1 MRKHLLLPALMCLFT
16 AAFSQEPPDV
26 VITAS
31 KQTTKELTPQ
41 QVIDSLKKRFPNAK
55 SVQYFQTPQSS
66 LKAGWTIDE
75 EDNLDLGD
83 DLDTY
88 TISFKRSD
96 FQYYAL
102 FDAHGNL
109 LMMKYEEYDTKLP
122 QAVRDTIAKML
133 GASHVNY
140 KLVSKTHYKKENK
153 QKKKEFYEVII
164 VSKTDKNDQRT
175 FIVSPT
181 GEIMKEKDKKL

>member
-1 MRKHLLLPALMCLFT
+1 MRKHLLIPALMCFFT

-55 SVQYFQTPQSS
+55 SVQYFQTPQSR
-66 LKAGWTIDE
+66 LKSGWTIDE
-75 EDNLDLGD
+75 EDNLNLGD

-102 FDAHGNL
+102 FDAQGNL
-109 LMMKYEEYDTKLP
+109 LMMKYEEYDTK
-122 QAVRDTIAKML
+122 
-133 GASHVNY
+133 
-140 KLVSKTHYKKENK
+140 
-153 QKKKEFYEVII
+153 
-164 VSKTDKNDQRT
+164 
-175 FIVSPT
+175 
-181 GEIMKEKDKKL
+181 